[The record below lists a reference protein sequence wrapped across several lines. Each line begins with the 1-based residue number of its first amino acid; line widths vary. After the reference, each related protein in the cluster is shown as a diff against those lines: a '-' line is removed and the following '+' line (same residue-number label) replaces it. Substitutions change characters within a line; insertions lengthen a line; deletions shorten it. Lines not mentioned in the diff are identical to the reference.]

1 MLNIKD
7 NIAMKITN
15 WLLVLISAFLLSSCK
30 KIAESSIENSVE
42 NLNEKCPIRLGKSD
56 VLKKAEYRNNAI
68 CFYVTEEEDEVN
80 FGSFTPEQKVK
91 AENSMD
97 FKRQAVGTC
106 LSNKIVL
113 EELNNITETMIDEV
127 GLSFRVFV
135 KGDTSKEVLKAELSW
150 KEIQDLKSDSTEW

>member
-1 MLNIKD
+1 
-7 NIAMKITN
+7 MKITN